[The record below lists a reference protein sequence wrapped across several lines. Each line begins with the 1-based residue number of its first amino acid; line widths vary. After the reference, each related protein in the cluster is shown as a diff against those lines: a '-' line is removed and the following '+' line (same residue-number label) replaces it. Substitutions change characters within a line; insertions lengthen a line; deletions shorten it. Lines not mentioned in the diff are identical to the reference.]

1 MLTHESAPNEL
12 WEPYLSYLL
21 KPLRPMVLFGR
32 DASCQPSCPREEAVF
47 WGWKGTVANIVVF
60 PLLVKSACAR

>member
-32 DASCQPSCPREEAVF
+32 DASCHPSRPREEAVL
-47 WGWKGTVANIVVF
+47 WGLKGTVANIFVF
-60 PLLVKSACAR
+60 SLLVKSACAR